1 MPGVPWLPILSIV
14 ACAWLMVNLSVET
27 WARFVIWLVIGFVI
41 YFLYGNR
48 HSRLGRGLEQADVD
62 GEPPAS

>member
-1 MPGVPWLPILSIV
+1 
-14 ACAWLMVNLSVET
+14 MVNLSVET

-48 HSRLGRGLEQADVD
+48 HSRLGRGMDQADV
-62 GEPPAS
+62 GGKPPA